1 MVSYEEISIKK
12 IIVHILDTSMS
23 IPVMSM
29 DEMPTSIDINDF
41 FAHHIARILDDDGMK
56 SCVFEEEF
64 NVFYGHLKEY
74 QNQSIDFVAFSK
86 QIAGQLFAIMSS
98 NIAIPSADLA
108 IVSYRYRSMDYLA
121 LLKLNYQSTFIH
133 FTDYESDVNINTII
147 THRTT
152 LPNYGQRI
160 SECALINL
168 DDLSVDLLDKSY
180 DINGEKKYYL
190 TSLFLKCHTKP
201 SSKEKL
207 QAVKAAT
214 NKVAKKYYDQDPE
227 MKAQITETLYKSLD
241 EEGTLDLES
250 FVSEAFL
257 TNEFT
262 SDLSVQEEAKEIF
275 YETLEKKGITEPK
288 ISMTEKTISRSF
300 EKQRIKTDEGIEIKI
315 PMEFYNDSS
324 KLEFITEQ
332 DGTISILLKGIQ
344 KIIS

>member
-1 MVSYEEISIKK
+1 MISYEEISIKK

-41 FAHHIARILDDDGMK
+41 FAHHIARILDDDGIK
-56 SCVFEEEF
+56 SCVFDEDF
-64 NVFYGHLKEY
+64 NVFLGHLKEY
-74 QNQSIDFVAFSK
+74 KNQATDFVAFSK
-86 QIAGQLFAIMSS
+86 MIAGQLFAIMSS

-108 IVSYRYRSMDYLA
+108 VINYRYQSRDYLA
-121 LLKLNYQSTFIH
+121 LLKLNYQNTFIH
-133 FTDYESDVNINTII
+133 YTDYESDININTII

-160 SECALINL
+160 GECALIDL
-168 DDLSVDLLDKSY
+168 EDLSVSILDKSY

-190 TSLFLKCHTKP
+190 TSLFLKCHTRP

-214 NKVAKKYYDQDPE
+214 NKVAKKYFDQDPE
-227 MKAQITETLYKSLD
+227 KKAQVTETLLKNLD
-241 EEGTLDLES
+241 DEGTFHIES
-250 FVSEAFL
+250 FVTEAFL

-262 SDLSVQEEAKEIF
+262 TDLAVQEEAKEIF
-275 YETLEKKGITEPK
+275 YDTLEKKGIVEPK
-288 ISMTEKTISRSF
+288 ISITEKTIHRSF

-315 PMEFYNDSS
+315 PMEMYNDSS